1 MKKLTTTLLLLS
13 IVVFL
18 SACGEGK
25 INQSDNNSTM
35 PIGQA
40 AARNNGGDADS
51 FISKDYRDKNE
62 LYGFIKTFLD
72 YKEPAM
78 EALEARKNDFTD
90 TVSGLA
96 GGDWA
101 IDIPIDPLKR
111 LLTLE
116 KSGSSWEGEVIAFGY
131 EIEKSG
137 DVYAFKFTHTM
148 LDKVMEGTCNIKTG
162 VLQLVVEG
170 YGTTQ
175 KYQIKAL
182 GSGAYLRFWS
192 EKSDVLEETRAHY
205 TYFRGRDIA
214 VGQEETISPKELLS
228 SAHIDDKYVEND
240 EAWLKLIN
248 RRTSDFDGINN

>member
-131 EIEKSG
+131 EIKKSG

-162 VLQLVVEG
+162 VLQG
-170 YGTTQ
+170 QCKRTQ
-175 KYQIKAL
+175 TCMPNSTNRNNASDSCNLLPWRKL
-182 GSGAYLRFWS
+182 HLTLSLRNDF
-192 EKSDVLEETRAHY
+192 
-205 TYFRGRDIA
+205 IA
-214 VGQEETISPKELLS
+214 ARQL
-228 SAHIDDKYVEND
+228 D
-240 EAWLKLIN
+240 IN
-248 RRTSDFDGINN
+248 RTCYAL